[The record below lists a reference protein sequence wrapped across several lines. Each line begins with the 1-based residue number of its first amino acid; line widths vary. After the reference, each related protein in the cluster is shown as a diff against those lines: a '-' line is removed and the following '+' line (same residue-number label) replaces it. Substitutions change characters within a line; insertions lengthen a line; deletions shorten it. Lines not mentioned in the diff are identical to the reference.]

1 MKRLVLA
8 AGLLLA
14 GCATVREVPV
24 AVAPIDE
31 AEMRALIAPLASDAF
46 EGRMS
51 GTRGEQTTV
60 DFLSARLKQV
70 GVAGGMPDGGYEQ
83 RFAIADQKKKIPKDG
98 PGMPNGQVEF
108 MKAMNAQGPTSS
120 RNVVGVV
127 RGRKPDG
134 KAVVMMA
141 HWDHLG
147 ICRPAD
153 PVDKVCNGASDNA
166 SGTAAVLAVAS
177 RVAQMK
183 LDRDVWFVFT
193 GAEEWGL
200 LGAEAFA
207 ANPALPLASIVAG
220 FNMDTIAVA
229 PKGEPVAML
238 AADNSPLEKLVR
250 ETAEAMG
257 RKWDGDDEIKPFLQR
272 QDGYAFV
279 AKHVPM
285 VMVGGSFSDMKK
297 LMAYLGKEYH
307 GIDDE
312 LTDAMELGGATEDAN
327 LHIELVRRAGSRS
340 YNPGR

>member
-1 MKRLVLA
+1 VKRLVLA

-14 GCATVREVPV
+14 GCASTVREVPG

-51 GTRGEQTTV
+51 GTRAEQITV

-70 GVAGGMPDGGYEQ
+70 GVAGGMADGGYEQ
-83 RFAIADQKKKIPKDG
+83 RFAIADQKKPIPKDG
-98 PGMPNGQVEF
+98 PGMPSGQIEF
-108 MKAMNAQGPTSS
+108 MKAVNAQGATSS

-127 RGRKPDG
+127 RGRNSDG
-134 KAVVMMA
+134 RAVVMMA

-166 SGTAAVLAVAS
+166 SGTAAVLAVAA
-177 RVAQMK
+177 RVAQMG

-207 ANPALPLASIVAG
+207 ANPTLPLASIVAG
-220 FNMDTIAVA
+220 FNMDTIAVG

-250 ETAEAMG
+250 ETAESMG
-257 RKWDGDDEIKPFLQR
+257 RKWDGDDEIKPFLKR

-279 AKHVPM
+279 AKGVPM
-285 VMVGGSFSDMKK
+285 VMAGGSFSDMKK
-297 LMAYLGKEYH
+297 LMAYLGGHYH

-312 LTDAMELGGATEDAN
+312 LDDAIELGGATEDAN
-327 LHIELVRRAGSRS
+327 LHVELVRRAASRGFR
-340 YNPGR
+340 P